1 MAKAGGT
8 PGKRRGIRLADREL
22 IELADPRVQHMPVA
36 DCGESLID
44 VAKSGIIAYGSP
56 PECPETA
63 PFYRMLREEVVN
75 RLEKAQQ
82 RLPTGLQFR
91 LHSKL
96 RVLAAL
102 YVKRGSGNAPN
113 FGIRRF
119 VELGHHP

>member
-91 LHSKL
+91 LHSKATRVGGVIRQERL
-96 RVLAAL
+96 RQCTKFW
-102 YVKRGSGNAPN
+102 YTQ
-113 FGIRRF
+113 IR
-119 VELGHHP
+119 

>member
-1 MAKAGGT
+1 MVN
-8 PGKRRGIRLADREL
+8 REL

-44 VAKSGIIAYGSP
+44 VAKSGTIAYGPP

-63 PFYRMLREEVVN
+63 PFYRMLREGVVN

-91 LHSKL
+91 LYEGFRSPQVQKML
-96 RVLAAL
+96 FDGQAT
-102 YVKRGSGNAPN
+102 KGTTGKPFRG
-113 FGIRRF
+113 
-119 VELGHHP
+119 